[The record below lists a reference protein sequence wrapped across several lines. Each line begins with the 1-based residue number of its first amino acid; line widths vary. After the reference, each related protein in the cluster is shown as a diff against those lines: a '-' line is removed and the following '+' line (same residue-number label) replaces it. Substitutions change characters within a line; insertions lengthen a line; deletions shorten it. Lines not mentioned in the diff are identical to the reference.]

1 VMPRTGT
8 NADVT
13 WHEIDPCYVFHPVSS
28 YEDGD
33 RIVLTVCRSEGV
45 MQNGFDDLG
54 AMAQLWRWT
63 IDRTTGK
70 VHEEQL
76 DDRRS
81 DFPRIDDRRIG
92 QSARYGYTAE
102 LTWEG
107 PATIGSELYKYD
119 LMTGVAEVHT
129 TSPRT
134 RLGEAVFAPAGPA
147 AAEDEGWV
155 LVFAHDEA
163 EDRTELRIIDAQ
175 DFSGP
180 PVARV
185 RLPRRVP
192 YGAHG
197 AWLPAV

>member
-1 VMPRTGT
+1 
-8 NADVT
+8 
-13 WHEIDPCYVFHPVSS
+13 
-28 YEDGD
+28 
-33 RIVLTVCRSEGV
+33 
-45 MQNGFDDLG
+45 
-54 AMAQLWRWT
+54 
-63 IDRTTGK
+63 

-92 QSARYGYTAE
+92 PSARYGYTAE

-119 LMTGVAEVHT
+119 LTTGEAEVHT

-134 RLGEAVFAPAGPA
+134 RLGEAVFAPAGPD

-163 EDRTELRIIDAQ
+163 EARTELRVIDAQ